1 MIFTVSNNHE
11 KIDKVSAKTLI
22 GLNIW
27 ERQHIEEWI
36 SQSPEMLGED
46 LLVVS
51 TEFDRFEGAKD
62 RLDLLAIDRK
72 GNLVVVEVKR
82 DSFAGY
88 ADLQAIRYAAMIS
101 AMTIEKLLPYY
112 INYQKKRL
120 KEKDVTEE
128 SSRNKIF
135 EFVVVDA
142 FKELTNRP
150 RIILC
155 SENFSPQVT
164 TTVLWLNKFGVNIT
178 CVKIIPYQVENKIV
192 IVPNIII
199 PLKEASQYLIDI
211 QEKEEEI
218 QERESARP
226 RTMRILIENGLLKE
240 GDKIYLKNAL
250 PSYIK
255 YDPKN
260 PVYQATITGKL
271 GQSNAIRWDK
281 DGSEYAI
288 SSLTWSIFK
297 DLHPNRKDPGGIN
310 GNWHWVDK
318 HGKPLWTIAEDFI
331 SKPKIE
337 EQI

>member
-1 MIFTVSNNHE
+1 MIFSISNNHE
-11 KIDKVSAKTLI
+11 KIDKVNSESFV

-62 RLDLLAIDRK
+62 RLDVLAIDRK

-88 ADLQAIRYAAMIS
+88 ADLQAIRYAAMVS
-101 AMTIEKLLPYY
+101 TMTIEKLLPYY
-112 INYQKKRL
+112 IEYQKKKR
-120 KEKDVTEE
+120 KEIDVTEE

-135 EFVVVDA
+135 EFVVDDT
-142 FKELTNRP
+142 FKELTSRP

-155 SENFSPQVT
+155 SENFSSQVT
-164 TTVLWLNKFGVNIT
+164 TTVLWLNKFGVNIA
-178 CVKIIPYQVENKIV
+178 CVKITPYQVEKKVI

-211 QEKEEEI
+211 QEKEEEM
-218 QERESARP
+218 QEREANRP

-240 GDKIYLKNAL
+240 GDKIFLKNGL
-250 PSYIK
+250 PSYVR
-255 YDPKN
+255 YDPSN
-260 PVYQATITGKL
+260 SVYHATITGKL
-271 GQSNAIRWDK
+271 GQSNAVRWDK
-281 DGSEYAI
+281 DNKEYAI

-297 DLHPNRKDPGGIN
+297 DLHPEKKDPGGIN

-318 HGKPLWTIAEDFI
+318 HGKPLWMIAEDFI
-331 SKPKIE
+331 YKAKAKE
-337 EQI
+337 

>member
-1 MIFTVSNNHE
+1 MIFSISNDYG
-11 KIDKVSAKTLI
+11 KIDKVSSGSFI

-62 RLDLLAIDRK
+62 RLDVLAIDRK
-72 GNLVVVEVKR
+72 GNLVVIEVKR

-88 ADLQAIRYAAMIS
+88 ADLQAVRYAAMVS
-101 AMTIEKLLPYY
+101 TMTIEKLLPYY
-112 INYQKKRL
+112 ISYQKKKL
-120 KEKDVTEE
+120 KEIDVTEE
-128 SSRNKIF
+128 SSRSKIL
-135 EFVVVDA
+135 EFVIDDP
-142 FKELTNRP
+142 FKELTSRP

-155 SENFSPQVT
+155 SENFSQQVT

-178 CVKIIPYQVENKIV
+178 CVKITPYQVEKRVV

-211 QEKEEEI
+211 QEKEEKI
-218 QERESARP
+218 QERGSNRP
-226 RTMRILIENGLLKE
+226 RTMRIVIENGLLKE
-240 GDKIYLKNAL
+240 GDKVFLKNGL

-260 PVYQATITGKL
+260 PVYHATITGKL
-271 GQSNAIRWDK
+271 GQSNAIQWDK
-281 DGSEYAI
+281 DGTEYAI

-297 DLHPNRKDPGGIN
+297 DLHPERKNPGGIN

-318 HGKPLWTIAEDFI
+318 NGKTLWIIAEDFI
-331 SKPKIE
+331 SKSKIKE
-337 EQI
+337 